1 MGLLAALVIQEL
13 FALALSNAIPINTCC
28 PPGHFLA
35 IEDWGEF
42 FQDFEGNWRPRTV
55 HYRTVPAHRVVG
67 SFRGGSISGIG
78 HILEDVEKASER
90 DMLERVYSD
99 MYMAVQFYKLP
110 AISKQSY
117 AKFYWDGPKRHDF
130 MSRVFCVPD
139 QNNMPAI
146 DGATRAESKTL
157 AEDQVLRSKGLE
169 EIFCTLDSY
178 MIRIS

>member
-13 FALALSNAIPINTCC
+13 FALALSFHAIPINTCC

-42 FQDFEGNWRPRTV
+42 HQDPEGNWTPRM
-55 HYRTVPAHRVVG
+55 VPAHRVLG
-67 SFRGGSISGIG
+67 SFRGGSIGDIG
-78 HILEDVEKASER
+78 HILERVEKASER

-99 MYMAVQFYKLP
+99 LYMTSQFYTLS
-110 AISKQSY
+110 AISGPSY

-139 QNNMPAI
+139 QNNMP
-146 DGATRAESKTL
+146 DLSVATRADSKTL
-157 AEDQVLRSKGLE
+157 AEDQVLRSEGLE
-169 EIFCTLDSY
+169 EIFCTLDS
-178 MIRIS
+178 